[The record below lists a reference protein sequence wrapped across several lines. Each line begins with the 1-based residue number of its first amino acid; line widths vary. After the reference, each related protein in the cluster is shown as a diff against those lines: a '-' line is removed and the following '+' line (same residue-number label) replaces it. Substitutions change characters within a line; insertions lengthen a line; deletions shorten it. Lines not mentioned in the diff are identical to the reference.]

1 MATPVQ
7 LKIEAVAFQRVV
19 RRSTNEVVGY
29 RYRWNDGSVQIL
41 WCLGRVHDVIFVDL
55 PPKETRDDT
64 SSCGSL

>member
-1 MATPVQ
+1 MANPVE

-55 PPKETRDDT
+55 LAQEPRDDT
-64 SSCGSL
+64 ASFRPT